1 MNTITPS
8 LNFIINISKFHSI
21 LSRRF
26 DSWLWGLGLTEF
38 LILYRLSE
46 SKDWKMKRID
56 LANKIWLTA
65 SWITRILL
73 PMEKIWLVS
82 KEKHESDARISLVS
96 IAPGWKTKLEEALE
110 RAELI
115 CLDNIWADKDEKIK
129 EFSEMLN
136 NLGWK
141 FLWN

>member
-1 MNTITPS
+1 MKTVSQP
-8 LNFIINISKFHSI
+8 LNFILNISKFYAI

-26 DSWLWGLGLTEF
+26 DSGLWGLGLTEF
-38 LILYRLSE
+38 LILHRLSE
-46 SKDWKMKRID
+46 SEGWKMRRID

-65 SWITRILL
+65 SGITRILL

-82 KEKHESDARISLVS
+82 REIHETDARVSLVG
-96 IAPGWKTKLEEALE
+96 IAPGWKMKLEEALE

-115 CLDNIWADKDEKIK
+115 CSDNIWNDRDEKIK
-129 EFSEMLN
+129 EFSEILN
-136 NLGWK
+136 ELGWK

>member
-136 NLGWK
+136 GLGWK